1 MMASASNFAG
11 STSAV
16 RAPAPLARRQG
27 RRPTARR
34 AVRVRAASRD
44 SRLPL
49 GVDATFDGTGKTVLI
64 TGASSGIGLEAA
76 KQMCATGCHVLVTA
90 RSAEKARAAAEEVAA
105 HAGTRGGGAE
115 PVVMDLGRLAGVR
128 AFAERFRR
136 RGVALDAVV
145 CNAGV
150 APDRA
155 GNRVSARGAPRRTRD
170 GFEETIGVN
179 HLGHFA
185 LVRDLLPCMRRG
197 SRVVVTS
204 SCVHDPTSPDG
215 RNGATPTLGDLAGM
229 RAGVSFSMC
238 DGGAFDGNKAY
249 KDSKLC
255 GVLFARAL
263 ARRVEAAG
271 VVVNAFSPGFVP
283 SSGLFRLQSAP
294 VRALLKF
301 MFDHPP
307 LATSMENAGRFTT
320 QMALGKNT
328 GEMTGEYLCGPPS
341 FDVPGEDAHPLGG
354 GFLRGWFRPQFGVK
368 RPSEEALDAALGEKL
383 WVVSEQLIEEASARE
398 RRGVSNVITF
408 APALGEERERDR
420 KAGKDSAAA
429 AIPASSR

>member
-1 MMASASNFAG
+1 MMASASCFAG

-16 RAPAPLARRQG
+16 RAPAPLARRRA
-27 RRPTARR
+27 RRPVARR
-34 AVRVRAASRD
+34 AVPVHAASRD

-76 KQMCATGCHVLVTA
+76 KQMCAAGCHVLVAA
-90 RSAEKARAAAEEVAA
+90 RSAEKARAASKEVAA
-105 HAGTRGGGAE
+105 HAGALGGSAE
-115 PVVMDLGRLAGVR
+115 PVVVDLGRLAGVR

-155 GNRVSARGAPRRTRD
+155 GNRVSARGAPRRTHD

-197 SRVVVTS
+197 SRVAVTS
-204 SCVHDPTSPDG
+204 SCVHDPASPDG

-229 RAGVSFSMC
+229 EAGDFSMC

-255 GVLFARAL
+255 NVLFAREL
-263 ARRVEAAG
+263 ARRAEAAG

-283 SSGLFRLQSAP
+283 SSGLFRAQSAP
-294 VRALLKF
+294 VRAMLKF

-307 LATSMENAGRFTT
+307 LATTVENAGRFTT
-320 QMALGKNT
+320 QMVLGKNT
-328 GEMTGEYLCGPPS
+328 GEMSGAYLCGPPS

-354 GFLRGWFRPQFGVK
+354 GFLRGWFRPEFGVK

-383 WVVSEQLIEEASARE
+383 WAISERLVEEVYARE
-398 RRGVSNVITF
+398 PEGVSNVVAF
-408 APALGEERERDR
+408 APAREDERGRERET
-420 KAGKDSAAA
+420 GKDASAAA
-429 AIPASSR
+429 FPASSGV

>member
-11 STSAV
+11 LMSAV
-16 RAPAPLARRQG
+16 RARAPLARRRA
-27 RRPTARR
+27 RRPIARR
-34 AVRVRAASRD
+34 AVSVRAASRD
-44 SRLPL
+44 PRLPL
-49 GVDATFDGTGKTVLI
+49 GVDETFDGTGKTVLI

-76 KQMCATGCHVLVTA
+76 KQMCAAGCHVLVTA

-128 AFAERFRR
+128 AFAERFRC

-155 GNRVSARGAPRRTRD
+155 GNRVSARGAPRRTHD

-197 SRVVVTS
+197 SRVAVTS
-204 SCVHDPTSPDG
+204 SCVHDPASPDG

-229 RAGVSFSMC
+229 EAGDFSMC

>member
-1 MMASASNFAG
+1 MMASASSFAG
-11 STSAV
+11 STSAA
-16 RAPAPLARRQG
+16 RAPAALARRRA
-27 RRPTARR
+27 RRPAARR
-34 AVRVRAASRD
+34 AVPARAASRD

-76 KQMCATGCHVLVTA
+76 KQMCAAGCHVLVAA
-90 RSAEKARAAAEEVAA
+90 RSAGKARAAAEEVSK

-115 PVVMDLGRLAGVR
+115 PVVIDLGRLAGVR

-155 GNRVSARGAPRRTRD
+155 GNRVVKRGAPRRTHD

-185 LVRDLLPCMRRG
+185 LVRDLLPCMTRG
-197 SRVVVTS
+197 GRVVVTS

-215 RNGATPTLGDLAGM
+215 RNGAPPTLGDLAGM
-229 RAGVSFSMC
+229 EQGVCFDMC

-263 ARRVEAAG
+263 ARRVDAAG
-271 VVVNAFSPGFVP
+271 IVVNAFSPGFVP

-294 VRALLKF
+294 VRAMLKF

-320 QMALGKNT
+320 QMVLGRNT
-328 GEMTGEYLCGPPS
+328 GEMTGSYLCGPPS

-354 GFLRGWFRPQFGVK
+354 GFLRGWLRPEFGVK
-368 RPSEEALDAALGEKL
+368 RPGEEALDAALGEKL
-383 WVVSEQLIEEASARE
+383 WVVSERLVEEACARE
-398 RRGVSNVITF
+398 PKGVSNVVTF
-408 APALGEERERDR
+408 APAPEEERRRERE
-420 KAGKDSAAA
+420 AGKES
-429 AIPASSR
+429 PASSRLR